1 MHIIIPLEN
10 PPMEFLW
17 MCAVLCEGGK
27 NMIEKVI
34 YLFICSF
41 NEFSYHVLR
50 EQLLLTTPP
59 GAVATQL
66 SGPGEHPASLAHTQN
81 LPNALILHYGASCPI
96 AATGLCPDKGYM
108 ILEAT
113 LDERQRPWDFPFSS
127 RVICKASTKKMQE
140 FEPGSGIHST
150 WSKRRICQSLEKQS

>member
-10 PPMEFLW
+10 PPAEFLW

-27 NMIEKVI
+27 TVIEKVI

-41 NEFSYHVLR
+41 NEFSYRVSR

-66 SGPGEHPASLAHTQN
+66 SGPGEHPASLAHTEN
-81 LPNALILHYGASCPI
+81 LTNALILYYGASCPI
-96 AATGLCPDKGYM
+96 AATGLCPNKGYM
-108 ILEAT
+108 IPEAT
-113 LDERQRPWDFPFSS
+113 LDERQRP
-127 RVICKASTKKMQE
+127 
-140 FEPGSGIHST
+140 
-150 WSKRRICQSLEKQS
+150 